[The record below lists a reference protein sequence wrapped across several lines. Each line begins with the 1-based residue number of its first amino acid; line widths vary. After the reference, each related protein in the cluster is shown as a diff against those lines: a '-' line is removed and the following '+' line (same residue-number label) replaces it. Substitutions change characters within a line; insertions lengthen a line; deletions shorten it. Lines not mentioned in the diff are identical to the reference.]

1 MCDFEKINVGQL
13 GAVGQSFLHLDL
25 TRVAQ
30 FSLASFE
37 DWLYKFYI
45 TYLSGDVYNCVAD
58 LVASPLP
65 PYLEHWE
72 HLIYNYLK
80 AGLDWSLSLVLQT
93 SSILE
98 LFH

>member
-25 TRVAQ
+25 TRVAK

-45 TYLSGDVYNCVAD
+45 TYLSGDVYNRVAD
-58 LVASPLP
+58 LVASPLIWNTGSI
-65 PYLEHWE
+65 YL
-72 HLIYNYLK
+72 
-80 AGLDWSLSLVLQT
+80 
-93 SSILE
+93 
-98 LFH
+98 